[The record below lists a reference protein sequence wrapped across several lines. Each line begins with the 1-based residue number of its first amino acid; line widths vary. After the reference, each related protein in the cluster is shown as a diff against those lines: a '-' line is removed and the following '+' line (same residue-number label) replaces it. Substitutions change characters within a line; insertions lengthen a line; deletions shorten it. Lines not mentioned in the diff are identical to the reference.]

1 MDKMKNYKQFIRQ
14 LPNNTLV
21 CALAEFS
28 PPTISHELLIKSV
41 KVVAEE
47 KSAEHIIFTSSS
59 DILREEKKHQY
70 LKLMFP
76 ETNFISLGE
85 SNVSLVFKKLTE
97 NYKNVILV
105 VNEEQ
110 SQKYKVLNESNV
122 ELITITGK
130 NPDSDYSKMKQYAAK
145 GIYEEFKKLLP
156 STIRDIDGKLIMNE
170 MRFCMN
176 LDPIK
181 EQIVLVKDKLR
192 EQYFRG
198 EVFNVGDIV
207 ESDNKQYEIIKRG
220 SNHLLLKE
228 ESGALI
234 SKWIQDVTVI
244 QEAVIQ
250 PNGTDK
256 IETNQPESSKN
267 AQDMQPKPKG
277 KVRGFL
283 TFYNYDDNKK
293 TIREQ
298 SVNVDAEAK
307 SKIKAQLILKH
318 AKEKENLSH
327 KQEKEKLALR
337 NEAKVIKTYKQYK
350 TDKPNQDVSRSGN
363 MNAVGGENIKGFTEN
378 HLEIPKDAP
387 SVETIAAK
395 HKVSVQEIEKQLK
408 IGMKVE
414 AEHGKNPGSEREIAL
429 DHLNEK
435 PDYYKKLKRFVEGV
449 AQPTGDLKKACWKG
463 YTAVGT
469 KKKNGRTVPNCIPES
484 VLNPKD
490 PHKDYIEKRKTLQD
504 LSRNKDVDQKVVQ
517 QRRLDLDKEYSKLKE
532 ELSQLDEG
540 KMGEIHDDIHTHLG
554 KHVDTYKKVG
564 GADWLGHKTTETAK
578 HISKLHNI
586 SQDNAQ
592 HLVNQYVDSRINEE
606 LEEASPIKKLGKK
619 VIKTDDSDQVD
630 RTQLRPTFD
639 PFFKEEFDLSDQEI
653 DDMVEHV
660 SEDEIL
666 SMFEES
672 EWSLVYE
679 DTEEE
684 LPVHPEEHLIDLM
697 EVLSRQ
703 ERMRA
708 KVRLRKT
715 QAKRSRSTK
724 ISLHRFANPQTINKR
739 ARRLAIKLIK
749 QRMLRGRNLSKIS
762 VGEKER
768 IEKSLAQRKDL
779 VNRVAQKLVVRIRRV
794 EKSRMSKGSTK
805 KGNMPAVF

>member
-70 LKLMFP
+70 LKIMFP

-85 SNVSLVFKKLTE
+85 ANVSLVFKKLTE
-97 NYKNVILV
+97 TYKNVVLII
-105 VNEEQ
+105 NEDQ
-110 SQKYKVLNESNV
+110 SEKYKVLNQSNI

-130 NPDSDYSKMKQYAAK
+130 NPDSDYPKMKQYATK

-156 STIRDIDGKLIMNE
+156 STLRDIDGKLLMNE
-170 MRFCMN
+170 MRYCMD
-176 LDPIK
+176 LEPIK

-207 ESDNKQYEIIKRG
+207 ESDGKQYEIVKRG

-228 ESGALI
+228 DSGTLI

-256 IETNQPESSKN
+256 IETNQPESSK
-267 AQDMQPKPKG
+267 DTDTPVKPKG
-277 KVRGFL
+277 KVKGFL

-293 TIREQ
+293 TIRENENIDEQ
-298 SVNVDAEAK
+298 LNAPRYIPHHTGQHHTADRSNDKEAK
-307 SKIKAQLILKH
+307 AKMKAQLVLKQ
-318 AKEKENLSH
+318 AKEKETLSH
-327 KQEKEKLALR
+327 KHQKEKLALR
-337 NEAKVIKTYKQYK
+337 SEAKVIKTYKQYK
-350 TDKPNQDVSRSGN
+350 IDKPNQDISRSGN
-363 MNAVGGENIKGFTEN
+363 MNAVGGENIKGFTEGS
-378 HLEIPKDAP
+378 LEIPKDAP

-395 HKVSVQEIEKQLK
+395 HNVSVEEIKKQLN
-408 IGMKVE
+408 IGMKIE

-435 PDYYKKLKRFVEGV
+435 PDYYKKLKRFVESIEESRGHKV
-449 AQPTGDLKKACWKG
+449 IATFLKNREIAQRAFTGQNKPVEKKPEPEKKEVKEGFDDYHAIAKELVKRHGKNVDTGHINDLAGERDSHRGLDHSEVMHHVNKLLN
-463 YTAVGT
+463 T
-469 KKKNGRTVPNCIPES
+469 KKQV
-484 VLNPKD
+484 
-490 PHKDYIEKRKTLQD
+490 
-504 LSRNKDVDQKVVQ
+504 
-517 QRRLDLDKEYSKLKE
+517 KE
-532 ELSQLDEG
+532 
-540 KMGEIHDDIHTHLG
+540 
-554 KHVDTYKKVG
+554 
-564 GADWLGHKTTETAK
+564 
-578 HISKLHNI
+578 
-586 SQDNAQ
+586 
-592 HLVNQYVDSRINEE
+592 EE
-606 LEEASPIKKLGKK
+606 LEKTSPIKKLGKK
-619 VIKTDDSDQVD
+619 IIKTDETDQVD
-630 RTQLRPTFD
+630 RTQLNPTFD
-639 PFFKEEFDLSDQEI
+639 PFFKEEFHLSEQEI
-653 DDMVEHV
+653 SDMVDHV
-660 SEDEIL
+660 SEDEII

-684 LPVHPEEHLIDLM
+684 LPIHPEEHLIDLM

-703 ERMRA
+703 ERIRG
-708 KVRLRKT
+708 KIRLRKT
-715 QAKRSRSTK
+715 QAKRNRSTK
-724 ISLHRFANPQTINKR
+724 ISLHRFASPQTINRR

-768 IEKSLAQRKDL
+768 IEKSLAKRKDL

-794 EKSRMSKGSTK
+794 EKSRMSKGVTK
-805 KGNMPAVF
+805 KGIMPSVF